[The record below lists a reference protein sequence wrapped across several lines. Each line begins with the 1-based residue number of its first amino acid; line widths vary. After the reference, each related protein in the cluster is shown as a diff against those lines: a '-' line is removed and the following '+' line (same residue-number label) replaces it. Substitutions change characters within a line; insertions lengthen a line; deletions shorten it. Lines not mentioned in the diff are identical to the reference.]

1 MNEQLPIQSQFLA
14 KLEHNLHP
22 AIVLGTNQTET
33 RRFNGLTT
41 LIFGHDYLEDD
52 SSLVQKRA
60 DIVHTAAVFLEKCY
74 LVKYTRR
81 DGSRDKNWS
90 WENYSSVYPVEEPAA
105 KINVLQGFISQ
116 LKSKG
121 FALVA
126 DMVYVQQS
134 AGR

>member
-33 RRFNGLTT
+33 RRFNGLTI
-41 LIFGHDYLEDD
+41 LISLPECSRTPNCTVGHDYLEDD

-81 DGSRDKNWS
+81 DGSRVPNL
-90 WENYSSVYPVEEPAA
+90 VILPLIPV
-105 KINVLQGFISQ
+105 F
-116 LKSKG
+116 
-121 FALVA
+121 
-126 DMVYVQQS
+126 
-134 AGR
+134 R